1 MKRCTGLDGWQP
13 VGALLSALVL
23 WAAHLVPTKESHRE
37 RPVNAWSVPS
47 RTVGAMS
54 SERTSNDLGRE
65 PEPRHVVLATTL
77 RDAIGRGE
85 FSPGERLPPER
96 ELADRFNASR
106 TTVRLALSALKS
118 QGLIG
123 SGQGQG
129 TYVRKA
135 RPIRVMA
142 MDQDRR
148 ARRAE
153 NHAATFNSEVA
164 RQGRIGRQNILSVAP
179 EPASAEVARWLRV
192 EEGTPVLARRRVML
206 VDDDPYQL
214 GDSYYVNELVRDTA
228 IAEAAP
234 VEEGVLAVL
243 ERVHGKPISYYIDE
257 LSFRMPTPE
266 EAMTLRLDPGVCV
279 VRAVRIAYDSEDT
292 PIEAFDQLLAGDKHI
307 LVYEVSGE

>member
-1 MKRCTGLDGWQP
+1 
-13 VGALLSALVL
+13 
-23 WAAHLVPTKESHRE
+23 
-37 RPVNAWSVPS
+37 
-47 RTVGAMS
+47 MS
-54 SERTSNDLGRE
+54 PDKTPRDLGQE
-65 PEPRHVVLATTL
+65 QEPRHVALARTL
-77 RDAIGRGE
+77 RDAIVRGE
-85 FSPGERLPPER
+85 FSPGERLPAER
-96 ELADRFNASR
+96 DLADKFKASR

-164 RQGRIGRQNILSVAP
+164 RQGRIGRQNIISVAP
-179 EPASAEVARWLRV
+179 EPANAEVARWLRIN
-192 EEGTPVLARRRVML
+192 EGTPVLARRRVML
-206 VDDDPYQL
+206 VDEEPYQL
-214 GDSYYVNELVRDTA
+214 GDSYYVHELVKDTA
-228 IAEAAP
+228 IAEPAP
-234 VEEGVLAVL
+234 VEEGVLTVL

-266 EAMTLRLDPGVCV
+266 EAGTLRLDPGVCV
-279 VRAVRIAYDSEDT
+279 VRAVRVAYDAEDT
-292 PIEAFDQLLAGDKHI
+292 PVEAFDQLLAGDKHV
-307 LVYEVSGE
+307 LVYEVAGE